1 MVAAEDQSRPAGT
14 PLTAAPTFELEWFAW
29 GTPDRLEVSGTFAG
43 LRDAPADDSPFLV
56 VRSGEQM
63 HRLEAVSDSFAGPPE
78 EGRLWRAA
86 FGWQDAPV
94 AFDLAELHL
103 GADILVQLPE
113 AGAKRRALRRRIL
126 EVLTAHAEGGAD
138 AQPETQA
145 LARDA
150 QVERASEPSGGQE
163 EGLLAAPPQED
174 SSSPRGGTERV
185 SSQVE
190 VLAAQEQVREFHAVI
205 QQIQGELTRARD
217 DLRAERERH
226 AAAQERFREGLA
238 KVKASAEE
246 ALAVEQSTTQQ
257 LEDELRQ
264 AKKAIEDRDATV
276 QELRGQ
282 FEAAVAART
291 QAESS
296 AAAELDALR
305 ERAAVLERAGEVADQ
320 LRLELE
326 QSRTQA
332 DDARAELETSRK
344 VIDKARTDAER
355 LLGRLTASRHE

>member
-1 MVAAEDQSRPAGT
+1 VVAGEDQSRPAGA
-14 PLTAAPTFELEWFAW
+14 PLTAAPTFELERFAW

-43 LRDAPADDSPFLV
+43 LRDAPADASPFLV

-63 HRLEAVSDSFAGPPE
+63 HRLTAVPDSFPDPPE
-78 EGRLWRAA
+78 DGRPWRAA
-86 FGWQDAPV
+86 FAWQDAPV
-94 AFDLAELHL
+94 AFDVAELHL

-126 EVLTAHAEGGAD
+126 EVHTAHAESGAD
-138 AQPETQA
+138 KQTETQA

-150 QVERASEPSGGQE
+150 QAERGSEPSGDQE

-174 SSSPRGGTERV
+174 RPRGSTERV
-185 SSQVE
+185 SAQVE

-205 QQIQGELTRARD
+205 QQLQEELTRARD

-238 KVKASAEE
+238 SVTASAEE
-246 ALAVEQSTTQQ
+246 ALAVEQSTTKQ
-257 LEDELRQ
+257 LADELRQ
-264 AKKAIEDRDATV
+264 ANNAIEDKDASL
-276 QELRGQ
+276 QELGGQ
-282 FEAAVAART
+282 VKAAVAART

-296 AAAELDALR
+296 AAAELAALR
-305 ERAAVLERAGEVADQ
+305 ERVAELERAGEAADQ
-320 LRLELE
+320 LRLELDE
-326 QSRTQA
+326 SRTQA
-332 DDARAELETSRK
+332 DDARAELENSRN

-355 LLGRLTASRHE
+355 LLGQLTASRHE